1 MNTNQRIA
9 LSIAIVLAV
18 IGSAVGVFVL
28 FRGEEPQALRMATT
42 TSTQD
47 SGLLDY
53 ILPTFE
59 SKYNCKVDVIAV
71 GSGQALEMGKRGDV
85 DVLLV
90 HSPAAEQTFVSG
102 GYGTNRTLIMYNW
115 FVIVGPDNDPA
126 GTRNATSAKDAFQRI
141 HDNGTAGNA
150 VFVSRADGSGTH
162 TKELG
167 IWSSIGYSNTT
178 VAAFNTNWYKQSGQG
193 MGAVLDMCEDLNAY
207 TLSDDATYY
216 SRVDVALIPHLN
228 ITKQGDSALKN
239 QYSVILVNSTM
250 WPHINKTLAKDF
262 LDWISSK
269 AGQDVI
275 KSYVKF
281 GHQLFIPNAPGY
293 TSTTAITGLVDT
305 RLFED
310 VTAGTSEVPE
320 AMLMAKDMRAAA
332 PLGRA
337 IDGA

>member
-1 MNTNQRIA
+1 MKQSQMVMIA
-9 LSIAIVLAV
+9 VAVVAILVVSTA
-18 IGSAVGVFVL
+18 AVFVL
-28 FRGEEPQALRMATT
+28 MKEEPKKLRMATT

-85 DVLLV
+85 DVLMV
-90 HSPAAEQTFVSG
+90 HSPAAEQTFVAG
-102 GYGTNRTLIMYNW
+102 GYGTNRTQIMYNW

-141 HDNGTAGNA
+141 HDNGTAGHA
-150 VFVSRADGSGTH
+150 TFVSRADASGTY

-167 IWSSIGYSNTT
+167 IWSSIGYNNTT
-178 VAAFNTNWYKQSGQG
+178 VAAFSSSWYKQAGQG
-193 MGAVLDMCEDLNAY
+193 MGVVLDMCEEMNAY

-228 ITKQGDSALKN
+228 ITKQGDAALKN

-269 AGQDVI
+269 AGQDVV
-275 KSYVKF
+275 KSYVKY
-281 GHQLFIPNAPGY
+281 GHQLFTPNAPGY
-293 TSTTAITGLVDT
+293 TSTTAITGLFDL
-305 RLFED
+305 RLFEH
-310 VTAGTSEVPE
+310 VTAGTSGVLE
-320 AMLMAKDMRAAA
+320 AKLMAKEKRACA
-332 PLGRA
+332 LRGGTM
-337 IDGA
+337 DGA

>member
-1 MNTNQRIA
+1 MIVVA
-9 LSIAIVLAV
+9 VAVVAILAV
-18 IGSAVGVFVL
+18 SAAAAFVL
-28 FRGEEPQALRMATT
+28 MKKEPEKLRMATT

-53 ILPTFE
+53 MLPTFE
-59 SKYNCKVDVIAV
+59 SKYNCRVDVIAV

-90 HSPAAEQTFVSG
+90 HSPFAEQTFVSG
-102 GYGTNRTLIMYNW
+102 GYGTNRTQIMYNW
-115 FVIVGPDNDPA
+115 FVIVGPDSDPA
-126 GTRNATSAKDAFQRI
+126 GTKNATSAKDAFQRI
-141 HDNGTAGNA
+141 HDNGTAGQA
-150 VFVSRADGSGTH
+150 VLVSRADGSGTH
-162 TKELG
+162 AKELG
-167 IWSSIGYSNTT
+167 IWSSLGYDNTT
-178 VAAFNTNWYKQSGQG
+178 VAAFGTSWYKQAGQG

-250 WPHINKTLAKDF
+250 WPHIDKTLAKNF

-269 AGQDVI
+269 SGQDVV
-275 KSYVKF
+275 KSYVKY
-281 GHQLFIPNAPGY
+281 GHQLFVPNAPGY
-293 TSTTAITGLVDT
+293 TSTTAITGFVDT
-305 RLFED
+305 RLFEG
-310 VTAGTSEVPE
+310 VTAGTSGVLEAVP
-320 AMLMAKDMRAAA
+320 MAKDTRA
-332 PLGRA
+332 GA

>member
-1 MNTNQRIA
+1 MRQSQMVLVA
-9 LSIAIVLAV
+9 LAV
-18 IGSAVGVFVL
+18 VAILAVSTAAVFVL
-28 FRGEEPQALRMATT
+28 MKDEPKKLRMATT

-59 SKYNCKVDVIAV
+59 SEYNCKVDVIAV

-85 DVLLV
+85 DVLMV
-90 HSPAAEQTFVSG
+90 HSPSAEQTFVSG
-102 GYGTNRTLIMYNW
+102 GYGTNRTQIMYNW

-141 HDNGTAGNA
+141 HDNGTAGHA
-150 VFVSRADGSGTH
+150 VFVSRADGSGTY

-167 IWSSIGYSNTT
+167 IWSSIGYNNTT
-178 VAAFNTNWYKQSGQG
+178 VAAFDTSWYKQAGQG

-262 LDWISSK
+262 LDWISSN
-269 AGQDVI
+269 AGQDVV
-275 KSYVKF
+275 KSYVKY
-281 GHQLFIPNAPGY
+281 GHQLFVPNAPGY
-293 TSTTAITGLVDT
+293 TSTTAITGFVDT
-305 RLFED
+305 GLFED
-310 VTAGTSEVPE
+310 VTAGTREVPG
-320 AMLMAKDMRAAA
+320 AMLMAKDTRADA
-332 PLGRA
+332 PRGRA

>member
-1 MNTNQRIA
+1 MKQSQMVLVA
-9 LSIAIVLAV
+9 VAVVAILAV
-18 IGSAVGVFVL
+18 STAAVFVL
-28 FRGEEPQALRMATT
+28 MKEEPKKLRMATT

-102 GYGTNRTLIMYNW
+102 GYGTNRTQIMYNW
-115 FVIVGPDNDPA
+115 FVVVGPDSDPA
-126 GTRNATSAKDAFQRI
+126 GTKNATSAKDAFQRI
-141 HDNGTAGNA
+141 HDNGTAGHA
-150 VFVSRADGSGTH
+150 VFVSRADLSGTH

-167 IWSSIGYSNTT
+167 IWSSLGYNNTT
-178 VAAFNTNWYKQSGQG
+178 VAAFNPSWYKQAGQG
-193 MGAVLDMCEDLNAY
+193 MGAVLDMCEDLDAY

-216 SRVDVALIPHLN
+216 SRVDLALIPHLN

-239 QYSVILVNSTM
+239 QYSVILVNSTL

-269 AGQDVI
+269 AGQDVV
-275 KSYVKF
+275 KSYVKY
-281 GHQLFIPNAPGY
+281 GHQLFVPNAPGY
-293 TSTTAITGLVDT
+293 VSTTAITGLFDT
-305 RLFED
+305 MLFED
-310 VTAGTSEVPE
+310 VTAGTGEVPE
-320 AMLMAKDMRAAA
+320 AMLMAKDTRADA
-332 PLGRA
+332 PRGRA

>member
-1 MNTNQRIA
+1 MKQSQMVIIA
-9 LSIAIVLAV
+9 VAVVAILAV
-18 IGSAVGVFVL
+18 STAAAFVL
-28 FRGEEPQALRMATT
+28 MKEEPEKLRMATT

-85 DVLLV
+85 DVLMV
-90 HSPAAEQTFVSG
+90 HSPAAEQTFVAG
-102 GYGTNRTLIMYNW
+102 GYGTNRTQIMYNW

-141 HDNGTAGNA
+141 HDNGTAGHA

-167 IWSSIGYSNTT
+167 IWSSIGYNNTT

-193 MGAVLDMCEDLNAY
+193 MGAVLDMCEDLDAY

-269 AGQDVI
+269 AGQDVV
-275 KSYVKF
+275 KSYVKY
-281 GHQLFIPNAPGY
+281 GHQLFTPNAPGY
-293 TSTTAITGLVDT
+293 VSTTAIRGLVDT
-305 RLFED
+305 MLFEN
-310 VTAGTSEVPE
+310 VAAGTSEVPE
-320 AMLMAKDMRAAA
+320 AMLMVKDTGTSAQR
-332 PLGRA
+332 GRA
-337 IDGA
+337 MDGA

>member
-1 MNTNQRIA
+1 MVVVA
-9 LSIAIVLAV
+9 VAVVAILAV
-18 IGSAVGVFVL
+18 SAAAAFVL
-28 FRGEEPQALRMATT
+28 MKEEPEKLRMATT

-47 SGLLDY
+47 SGLLDD

-59 SKYNCKVDVIAV
+59 SKYNCRVDVIAV

-90 HSPAAEQTFVSG
+90 HSPSAEQTFVSG
-102 GYGTNRTLIMYNW
+102 GYGTNRTEIMYNW
-115 FVIVGPDNDPA
+115 FVIVGPDSDPA
-126 GTRNATSAKDAFQRI
+126 GTKNATSAKEAFQRI
-141 HDNGTAGNA
+141 HDNGTAGHA

-167 IWSSIGYSNTT
+167 IWISLGYNNTT
-178 VAAFNTNWYKQSGQG
+178 VAAFGTSWYKQAGQG

-207 TLSDDATYY
+207 ALSDDATYY

-250 WPHINKTLAKDF
+250 WPHIDKTLAKDF
-262 LDWISSK
+262 LDWMSSK

-275 KSYVKF
+275 KNYVKY
-281 GHQLFIPNAPGY
+281 GHQLFVPNAPGY
-293 TSTTAITGLVDT
+293 TSTTAITGFVDT

-320 AMLMAKDMRAAA
+320 ATLMAKDTR
-332 PLGRA
+332 GTRH
-337 IDGA
+337 GAVR

>member
-1 MNTNQRIA
+1 MRQSQMVVVAVTVV
-9 LSIAIVLAV
+9 AILAV
-18 IGSAVGVFVL
+18 STAAVFVL
-28 FRGEEPQALRMATT
+28 MKDEPEKLRMATT

-85 DVLLV
+85 DVLMV
-90 HSPAAEQTFVSG
+90 HSPAAEQTFVAG
-102 GYGTNRTLIMYNW
+102 GYGTNRTQVMYNW

-126 GTRNATSAKDAFQRI
+126 GTRNATSSKDAFQRI
-141 HDNGTAGNA
+141 HDNGTAGHA
-150 VFVSRADGSGTH
+150 KFVSRSDGSGTY

-167 IWSSIGYSNTT
+167 IWSSIGYNNTT
-178 VAAFNTNWYKQSGQG
+178 VAAFNSNWYKQSGQG

-228 ITKQGDSALKN
+228 ITKQGDAALKN

-269 AGQDVI
+269 AGQDVV
-275 KSYVKF
+275 KSYVKY
-281 GHQLFIPNAPGY
+281 GHQLFVPNAPGY
-293 TSTTAITGLVDT
+293 TSTTAITGFVDT

-320 AMLMAKDMRAAA
+320 GMFMVKDIGTNA
-332 PLGRA
+332 PQGRA
-337 IDGA
+337 MDGV